1 MEVATSALKGGS
13 VDQSGLQQCGRAA
26 ECSSPERNRCQQRFP
41 VVRVQAQGEHRC
53 CDQGQGGEERQPSRG
68 SLAHLRALSLPDNG

>member
-1 MEVATSALKGGS
+1 MEVATSALKAGS

-26 ECSSPERNRCQQRFP
+26 ECSSPERNRCQQRFT
-41 VVRVQAQGEHRC
+41 VVRVQA
-53 CDQGQGGEERQPSRG
+53 QGGEERQPSRG